1 MAQVSPQIVKVKRN
15 WLLNK
20 FGSDLKSQA
29 GSFKINQI
37 VKLALIFVIT
47 VLQNMKY
54 VMELTEKL
62 WGSFSQFS
70 ETSFT
75 VIFK

>member
-1 MAQVSPQIVKVKRN
+1 MAQVSPQIVKETRN

-20 FGSDLKSQA
+20 FGSDLKSQV

-37 VKLALIFVIT
+37 VKLALIFAIT
-47 VLQNMKY
+47 VSQNMKY

-62 WGSFSQFS
+62 WGRFSQFS